1 MLLAVGVLPWRDSR
15 RRVVATHVNE
25 VSLSPMDLVISPMD
39 LVISPMDLVI
49 SPMDLVISP
58 MDLACC

>member
-49 SPMDLVISP
+49 SPMDL
-58 MDLACC
+58 ACC